1 MKMSQ
6 KKMLL
11 EINQIEVYYEKIA
24 ALKGVSLYLERGE
37 ILAIIGA
44 NGAGKTTLINTIS
57 GVLHPRTG
65 SVEFNG
71 DPIHTL
77 PAWKIARK
85 GILQIPEGR
94 KVFAKQSVLENL
106 ELGAYSIKDKSAI
119 KDGVERMYALFPVL
133 GERRHQLA
141 GTLSGGEQQ
150 MLAIARGLM
159 GNPEL
164 LLFDEPSMGLSPV
177 MVERV
182 FQTIREI
189 NKQGI
194 TILLVEQNAKKS
206 LQIANRAYVLET
218 GMIVLADAADKLLE
232 NEQVKQ
238 AYLGG

>member
-1 MKMSQ
+1 MAREN
-6 KKMLL
+6 MLL
-11 EINQIEVYYEKIA
+11 EIKQIEVYYEQIA
-24 ALKGVSLYLERGE
+24 ALKGISLNLERGE

-57 GVLHPRTG
+57 GVLHPRSG

-77 PAWKIARK
+77 PAWRIARK

-119 KDGVERMYALFPVL
+119 KASIERMYTLFPVL
-133 GERRHQLA
+133 SERRNQLA

-159 GNPEL
+159 GHPEL

-182 FQTIREI
+182 FQTIQEI
-189 NKQGI
+189 NRQGI

-218 GMIVLADAADKLLE
+218 GKIVLADTAAKLLE

>member
-1 MKMSQ
+1 
-6 KKMLL
+6 MLL
-11 EINQIEVYYEKIA
+11 EINRIEVYYEQIA
-24 ALKGVSLYLERGE
+24 ALKGVSLNLERGE

-57 GVLHPRTG
+57 GVLHPRSG

-106 ELGAYSIKDKSAI
+106 ELGAYSIKDKSAVKASI
-119 KDGVERMYALFPVL
+119 ERMYTLFPVL
-133 GERRHQLA
+133 SERRKQLA

-159 GNPEL
+159 AHPEL

-182 FQTIREI
+182 FQTIQEI
-189 NKQGI
+189 NRQGI

-218 GMIVLADAADKLLE
+218 GKIVLADTAANLLE

>member
-1 MKMSQ
+1 MKMAREN
-6 KKMLL
+6 MLL
-11 EINQIEVYYEKIA
+11 EIKQIEVYYEQIA
-24 ALKGVSLYLERGE
+24 ALKGISLNLERGE

-57 GVLHPRTG
+57 GVLHPRSG

-77 PAWKIARK
+77 PAWRIARK

-119 KDGVERMYALFPVL
+119 KASIERMYTLFPVL
-133 GERRHQLA
+133 SERRNQLA

-159 GNPEL
+159 GHPEL

-182 FQTIREI
+182 FQTIQEI
-189 NKQGI
+189 NRQGI

-218 GMIVLADAADKLLE
+218 GKIVLADTAAKLLE

>member
-1 MKMSQ
+1 MKMTQ
-6 KKMLL
+6 EKMLL
-11 EINQIEVYYEKIA
+11 DINQIEVYYEQIA
-24 ALKGVSLYLERGE
+24 ALKGVSLNLERGE

-85 GILQIPEGR
+85 GIMQIPEGR

-119 KDGVERMYALFPVL
+119 KTSIERMYTLFPVL
-133 GERRHQLA
+133 SERRNQLA

-159 GNPEL
+159 GHPEL

-182 FQTIREI
+182 FQTIQEI
-189 NKQGI
+189 NRQGI

-218 GMIVLADAADKLLE
+218 GKIVLADTAAKLLE

>member
-1 MKMSQ
+1 MKMAQ
-6 KKMLL
+6 EKMLL
-11 EINQIEVYYEKIA
+11 EINQIEVYYEQIA
-24 ALKGVSLYLERGE
+24 ALKGVSLNLERGE

-57 GVLHPRTG
+57 GVLHPRSG

-85 GILQIPEGR
+85 GIMQIPEGR
-94 KVFAKQSVLENL
+94 KVFAQQSVLENL

-119 KDGVERMYALFPVL
+119 RASIEQMYTLFPVL
-133 GERRHQLA
+133 SERRNQLA

-159 GNPEL
+159 GHPEL

-182 FQTIREI
+182 FQTIQEI

-218 GMIVLADAADKLLE
+218 GRIVLADTAARLLE
-232 NEQVKQ
+232 NEQVRQ

>member
-1 MKMSQ
+1 MRMAQ
-6 KKMLL
+6 EKMLL
-11 EINQIEVYYEKIA
+11 EINQIEVYYEQIA
-24 ALKGVSLYLERGE
+24 ALKGVSLNLEVGE

-57 GVLHPRTG
+57 GVLHPRSG

-85 GILQIPEGR
+85 GIMQIPEGR

-119 KDGVERMYALFPVL
+119 KTSIERMYSLFPTL
-133 GERRHQLA
+133 SERRNQLA

-159 GNPEL
+159 AHPEL
-164 LLFDEPSMGLSPV
+164 LLFDEPSMGLSPM

-182 FQTIREI
+182 FQTIQEI
-189 NKQGI
+189 NRQGI

-218 GMIVLADAADKLLE
+218 GKIVLADTAAKLLE